1 MTTAFILITAIL
13 ILGGVIATVGDRIGT
28 RVGKKRLSLFNL
40 RPKKTAVLV
49 TILTGVGISASTL
62 ASLFLV
68 DEGLRDG
75 VFKLEDIQ
83 KDLRS
88 KREQLEG
95 TANNLEITKRELAEA
110 RNQQAQAQKK
120 LEAINRSL
128 EAANTKQRLTQ
139 AQLNKTIKQQART
152 EALLQGTQKKLDQ
165 VATRYKSAIDELQ
178 TIIDERDSKIKEIK
192 QLRAESLQLKED
204 RKRLIAD
211 ANKALA
217 EAEAA
222 INKRD
227 RELANRQEAIEKR
240 DEKIAQLDKQIQER
254 NSEITAREKM
264 IAQRQKV
271 INEKQARL
279 SELESQQASLEQ
291 QLAKLGQSN
300 RDLRLGKLALI
311 RGQVIAEAVVR
322 VEKPEAAK
330 QAVIKLLQE
339 ANMNALNKLSE
350 PGSDLSKD
358 EKSPIL
364 FATAKQIQQLSKQ
377 IDDGREYVV
386 RIFSAGNYVRGEK
399 RIEFFADAAPNQIVF
414 QRGEVLATTTA
425 DPQNMTPEQVSQRL
439 ELLISASQ
447 FRARNAGIL
456 ESIQIDGTII
466 RFVALLRQYNQSLD
480 IKAIAAQDTYRAGP
494 LKVKLVA
501 ILNGKIV
508 FST

>member
-13 ILGGVIATVGDRIGT
+13 ILGGFIATVGDRIGT

-49 TILTGVGISASTL
+49 TILTGIGISASTL

-68 DEGLRDG
+68 DDGLRKG
-75 VFKLEDIQ
+75 VFELEDIQ
-83 KDLRS
+83 KDLRL
-88 KREQLEG
+88 KREQLQG
-95 TANNLEITKRELAEA
+95 ATANLTITKNELEEA
-110 RNQQAQAQKK
+110 RKQQAQAQKD
-120 LEAINRSL
+120 LLIINRSL
-128 EAANTKQRLTQ
+128 QAANTKQRQTQ
-139 AQLNKTIKQQART
+139 AQLNQTIKQQART
-152 EALLQGTQKKLDQ
+152 QALLQGTQSKLNQ
-165 VATRYKSAIDELQ
+165 VAIRYKKAIDELQ
-178 TIIDERDSKIKEIK
+178 SIIDERNSQIKEIK
-192 QLRAESLQLKED
+192 QLRAERQ
-204 RKRLIAD
+204 RLYLEA
-211 ANKALA
+211 KKSLA

-227 RELANRQEAIEKR
+227 RELEKRQEAIDKR

-279 SELESQQASLEQ
+279 SDLERQQASLEQ

-300 RDLRLGKLALI
+300 RDLRLGKLALV

-339 ANMNALNKLSE
+339 ANRSALQQLSE
-350 PGSDLSKD
+350 PGSNSSKND
-358 EKSPIL
+358 EKSIL
-364 FATAKQIQQLSKQ
+364 FATAQQIQQLSKQ

-386 RIFSAGNYVRGEK
+386 RIFSAGNYVRGEQ
-399 RIEFFADAAPNQIVF
+399 RIEFFADSAPNEIVF

-425 DPQNMTPEQVSQRL
+425 DPQTMTPDQVRQRL
-439 ELLISASQ
+439 ELVISASQ

-456 ESIQIDGTII
+456 KSIQIEGTFI
-466 RFVALLRQYNQSLD
+466 RFLALLRQYNQSLE
-480 IKAIAAQDTYRAGP
+480 IKAVAAQDTYRAGP

-501 ILNGKIV
+501 ILNGQII

>member
-40 RPKKTAVLV
+40 RPKKTAVVV
-49 TILTGVGISASTL
+49 TILTGIGISASTL
-62 ASLFLV
+62 AILFLA
-68 DEGLRDG
+68 DEGLRKG
-75 VFKLEDIQ
+75 VFELEYIQ
-83 KDLRS
+83 KDLRK

-95 TANNLEITKRELAEA
+95 TANSLEITKEELSEA
-110 RNQQAQAQKK
+110 RSQQAQAQKN

-128 EAANTKQRLTQ
+128 QAANTKQRLTQ
-139 AQLNKTIKQQART
+139 AQLNKTLKQQART
-152 EALLQGTQKKLDQ
+152 QTLLQGTQTKLNQ
-165 VATRYKSAIDELQ
+165 VATRYKKAIDELQ
-178 TIIDERDSKIKEIK
+178 SIIDERNNQLKEIK
-192 QLRAESLQLKED
+192 QLRAE
-204 RKRLIAD
+204 RKRLYAE
-211 ANKALA
+211 AKQALNQ
-217 EAEAA
+217 AEAA

-227 RELANRQEAIEKR
+227 RELAKRQEAIDKR
-240 DEKIAQLDKQIQER
+240 DERIVQLDKQIQER

-271 INEKQARL
+271 INEKQTRL
-279 SELESQQASLEQ
+279 SELERQQDSLEQ

-300 RDLRLGKLALI
+300 RDLRLGKLALV

-322 VEKPEAAK
+322 IEKPEAAK

-339 ANMNALNKLSE
+339 ANRSALRKLSE
-350 PGSDLSKD
+350 PGSNQEQD
-358 EKSPIL
+358 EKPSIL
-364 FATAKQIQQLSKQ
+364 FATGEQILQLSRQ
-377 IDDGREYVV
+377 IDDGREYVI

-399 RIEFFADAAPNQIVF
+399 RIEFFADAAPNQVVF
-414 QRGEVLATTTA
+414 QGGEVLATTTA
-425 DPQNMTPEQVSQRL
+425 DPKVMTSDQVRQRL

-456 ESIQIDGTII
+456 ESIQIDGTFI

-480 IKAIAAQDTYRAGP
+480 IKAVAAQDTYRAGP

-501 ILNGKIV
+501 ILNGKII

>member
-40 RPKKTAVLV
+40 RPKNTAVLV
-49 TILTGVGISASTL
+49 TILTGIGISASTL

-68 DEGLRDG
+68 DEGLRKG
-75 VFKLEDIQ
+75 VFELEDIQ
-83 KDLRS
+83 RDLRR

-95 TANNLEITKRELAEA
+95 TAQNLEITKVELGEA
-110 RNQQAQAQKK
+110 RKQQAQAQKD
-120 LEAINRSL
+120 LQAINRSL
-128 EAANTKQRLTQ
+128 QAANTKQRLTQ

-152 EALLQGTQKKLDQ
+152 QALLQSTETKLKQAANLYKK
-165 VATRYKSAIDELQ
+165 ASDELQ
-178 TIIDERDSKIKEIK
+178 STIDERDNQLKEIK
-192 QLRAESLQLKED
+192 QLRRERQRLYAEAK
-204 RKRLIAD
+204 
-211 ANKALA
+211 KALA
-217 EAEAA
+217 QAEAA
-222 INKRD
+222 IKKRD
-227 RELANRQEAIEKR
+227 RELAKRQEAIEKR
-240 DEKIAQLDKQIQER
+240 DQKIVQLDKQIQQR
-254 NSEITAREKM
+254 NSQIALREKM

-271 INEKQARL
+271 INQKQARL
-279 SELESQQASLEQ
+279 LELERQQASLEE
-291 QLAKLGQSN
+291 QLTKLGKSN
-300 RDLRLGKLALI
+300 RDLRLGKLALV
-311 RGQVIAEAVVR
+311 RGQVIAEAVIR

-330 QAVIKLLQE
+330 QAVIKLLQS
-339 ANMNALNKLSE
+339 ANRSAIKQLSE
-350 PGSDLSKD
+350 PGTNYSSNQNL
-358 EKSPIL
+358 IL
-364 FATAKQIQQLSKQ
+364 FATGKQIQQLSKQ

-425 DPQNMTPEQVSQRL
+425 DLQIMTPDQLRQRL

-456 ESIQIDGTII
+456 ESIQIEGTFI
-466 RFVALLRQYNQSLD
+466 RFVALLRRYNQSLD

-501 ILNGKIV
+501 IINGQLV

>member
-1 MTTAFILITAIL
+1 MTTAFILITVIL

-40 RPKKTAVLV
+40 RPKKTAVVV
-49 TILTGVGISASTL
+49 TILTGILISASTL
-62 ASLFLV
+62 AILFLA
-68 DEGLRDG
+68 DEGLRKG
-75 VFKLEDIQ
+75 VFELEDIQ
-83 KDLRS
+83 KDLRR

-95 TANNLEITKRELAEA
+95 TANNLEITKRELTEA
-110 RNQQAQAQKK
+110 RNQQALAQRN
-120 LEAINRSL
+120 LQAINRSL
-128 EAANTKQRLTQ
+128 QAANAKQRLTQ
-139 AQLNKTIKQQART
+139 ALLNKTIKQQART
-152 EALLQGTQKKLDQ
+152 QALLQSTQEKLNQ
-165 VATRYKSAIDELQ
+165 VATRYKTAIDELQ
-178 TIIDERDSKIKEIK
+178 SIIDQRDSKIEEIK
-192 QLRAESLQLKED
+192 QLKAESLQLKED
-204 RKRLIAD
+204 RRRLIAD
-211 ANKALA
+211 AKKALA
-217 EAEAA
+217 QAEAA

-254 NSEITAREKM
+254 NSEITSREKM

-271 INEKQARL
+271 INEKQTRL
-279 SELESQQASLEQ
+279 LELERQQASLEQ

-311 RGQVIAEAVVR
+311 RGQVIAEAVVS

-339 ANMNALNKLSE
+339 ANNLALNKLSE
-350 PGSDLSKD
+350 PGSNLSKE
-358 EKSPIL
+358 EKSSIL

-399 RIEFFADAAPNQIVF
+399 RIEFFADAAPNQVVF
-414 QRGEVLATTTA
+414 QKGEVLATTTA
-425 DPQNMTPEQVSQRL
+425 DPRNMTPDQVRQRL

-456 ESIQIDGTII
+456 ESIQIDGTFI

-480 IKAIAAQDTYRAGP
+480 IKAVAAEDTYRAGP
-494 LKVKLVA
+494 LKVKIVA
-501 ILNGKIV
+501 ILNGQII

>member
-49 TILTGVGISASTL
+49 TILTGIGISASTL

-68 DEGLRDG
+68 DEGLRKG
-75 VFKLEDIQ
+75 VFELEDIQ
-83 KDLRS
+83 RDLTR
-88 KREQLEG
+88 KRVQLEG
-95 TANNLEITKRELAEA
+95 TANNLEITKKELEQARE
-110 RNQQAQAQKK
+110 QQAQAQKN

-128 EAANTKQRLTQ
+128 IAANAKQQLTQ
-139 AQLNKTIKQQART
+139 AQLNKTIKEQART
-152 EALLQGTQKKLDQ
+152 QALLQSTTAKLNQ
-165 VATRYKSAIDELQ
+165 VATRYKQAIDELQ
-178 TIIDERDSKIKEIK
+178 SIIDQRDNKIQEIKE
-192 QLRAESLQLKED
+192 LRAERQ
-204 RKRLIAD
+204 RLYTEAK
-211 ANKALA
+211 KALDQ
-217 EAEAA
+217 AEAA

-227 RELANRQEAIEKR
+227 RELDKRQEAIDKR

-254 NSEITAREKM
+254 NSQITSREKM

-279 SELESQQASLEQ
+279 SELERQQASLEQ

-300 RDLRLGKLALI
+300 RDLRLGKLALV
-311 RGQVIAEAVVR
+311 RGQVIAEAVIR
-322 VEKPEAAK
+322 VEKPQAAK
-330 QAVIKLLQE
+330 QAAIKLLQE
-339 ANMNALNKLSE
+339 ANRSALKQLSE
-350 PGSDLSKD
+350 PGSDSSND
-358 EKSPIL
+358 GKSSIL

-425 DPQNMTPEQVSQRL
+425 DPSVMTPDRITQRL

-456 ESIQIDGTII
+456 ESIQIDGNFI
-466 RFVALLRQYNQSLD
+466 RFIALLRQYNQSLD
-480 IKAIAAQDTYRAGP
+480 IKAVAAQDTYRAGP

-501 ILNGKIV
+501 LLNGQIV